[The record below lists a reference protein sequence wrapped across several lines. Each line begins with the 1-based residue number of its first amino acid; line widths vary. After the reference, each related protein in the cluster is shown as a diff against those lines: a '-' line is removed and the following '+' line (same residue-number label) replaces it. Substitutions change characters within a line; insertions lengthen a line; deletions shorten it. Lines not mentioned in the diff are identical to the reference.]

1 MMTSEVETS
10 RVADVPKVDVKRIQE
25 LEHWFR
31 TEYRNELDAI
41 NRYNYLGI
49 AHEKSR
55 YSLELEAYEKEQELR
70 RLTGKE
76 PLPEIKFKK
85 II

>member
-10 RVADVPKVDVKRIQE
+10 RVADVKPVDVKRIQE

-31 TEYRNELDAI
+31 TEYRNRLDAI

-49 AHEKSR
+49 AHTESR

-70 RLTGKE
+70 QLQGKE